1 MKLDYDI
8 IGICHSKGPEIC
20 MKLPSK
26 EATFPDLESESDPA
40 QTLD

>member
-8 IGICHSKGPEIC
+8 IGICRSKGPEMR

-26 EATFPDLESESDPA
+26 EATLSALESESDPEA
-40 QTLD
+40 